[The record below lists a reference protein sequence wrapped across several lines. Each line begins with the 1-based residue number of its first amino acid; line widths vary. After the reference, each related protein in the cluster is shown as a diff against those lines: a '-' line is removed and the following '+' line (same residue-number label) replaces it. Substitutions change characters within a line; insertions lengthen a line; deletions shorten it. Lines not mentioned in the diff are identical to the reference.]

1 MPQSLSK
8 IYIHTVFSTKNREPF
23 LSDDAL
29 RDELHAYMGG
39 IAKKLDCY
47 PIRIGGTA
55 DHVHLLTVLART
67 RAVAD
72 FVKEVK
78 RVSSAWLREKGI
90 SGFKWQA
97 GYARFSV
104 SQSRLERVEKYVEGQ
119 PEHHRSVGFRDEL
132 RRFFEK
138 HGLKFDERYVWD

>member
-39 IAKKLDCY
+39 IAKQLDCY
-47 PIRIGGTA
+47 PIRVGGTA
-55 DHVHLLTVLART
+55 DHVHLLTVLVRT
-67 RAVAD
+67 RTVAD

-78 RVSSAWLREKGI
+78 RVSSAWLHEKGV

-97 GYARFSV
+97 GYASFSV
-104 SQSRLERVEKYVEGQ
+104 SESMLETVLKY
-119 PEHHRSVGFRDEL
+119 
-132 RRFFEK
+132 
-138 HGLKFDERYVWD
+138 

>member
-23 LSDDAL
+23 LSDTSL
-29 RDELHAYMGG
+29 REELHAYMGG
-39 IAKKLDCY
+39 IAKQIDCH

-67 RAVAD
+67 QAVAEL
-72 FVKEVK
+72 VKEVK
-78 RVSSAWLREKGI
+78 RVSSLWLHEKGI

-97 GYARFSV
+97 GYASFSV
-104 SQSRLERVEKYVEGQ
+104 SQSSLERAGSYVENQ
-119 PEHHRSVGFRDEL
+119 MEHHQSVGFQDEL
-132 RRFFEK
+132 RRFFAK
-138 HGLKFDERYVWD
+138 HNLEFDERYVWD